1 MLIPEKK
8 MSKQEKID
16 IIMIWTCS
24 GLLLATALLYMWSV
38 S

>member
-1 MLIPEKK
+1 MLLPEKK

-24 GLLLATALLYMWSV
+24 VLMLIATGLCALTYS
-38 S
+38 